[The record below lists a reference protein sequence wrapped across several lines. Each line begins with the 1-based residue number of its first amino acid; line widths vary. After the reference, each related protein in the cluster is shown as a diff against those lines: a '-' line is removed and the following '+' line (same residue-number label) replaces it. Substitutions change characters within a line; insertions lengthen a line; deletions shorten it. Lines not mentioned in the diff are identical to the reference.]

1 MKIIVLDDHPLI
13 LNFLQSEIH
22 EIYPEAQVLLF
33 NEINPTL
40 YYIKRNIV
48 DFVICDLQI
57 VSGKNL
63 AVPNICHERK
73 IPFMVFSS
81 HTNKIIYD
89 QLKKL
94 KVVAYLSKAAQAIE
108 IKNGLIALFNNREY
122 FCSFTAYIANNDP
135 SILPTD
141 PVIATPKQTEIL
153 ELLNA
158 GLTQIEVSEKLGLS
172 ERTIYNHL
180 AMARD
185 KNDCHT
191 TAELLRRYKFWN

>member
-1 MKIIVLDDHPLI
+1 MTIVVLDDHPLI
-13 LNFLQSEIH
+13 LNFLQSEIL
-22 EIYPEAQVLLF
+22 EIHPEAQVLLF
-33 NEINPTL
+33 NEINPTV
-40 YYIKRNIV
+40 YYIKKNTV

-57 VSGKNL
+57 ITGKNL
-63 AVPNICHERK
+63 TVPTICHQRK

-94 KVVAYLSKAAQAIE
+94 KAVAYLSKAAQTVE

-122 FCSFTAYIANNDP
+122 FCSFTKCLANNDP
-135 SILPTD
+135 NILPTD
-141 PVIATPKQTEIL
+141 PVIATQKQTEIL
-153 ELLNA
+153 ELLNS
-158 GLTQIEVSEKLGLS
+158 GLTQMEVSEKLYLS

-191 TAELLRRYKFWN
+191 TAELLRRFKFWN

>member
-1 MKIIVLDDHPLI
+1 MKIVVLDDHPLI
-13 LNFLQSEIH
+13 LNFLHSEIH
-22 EIYPEAQVLLF
+22 KIYPEAQVLLF

-40 YYIKRNIV
+40 YFIKKNIV

-57 VSGKNL
+57 ITGKNL
-63 AVPNICHERK
+63 EVPTICHERK

-122 FCSFTAYIANNDP
+122 FCSITESLAKHNP

-153 ELLNA
+153 ELLNS
-158 GLTQIEVSEKLGLS
+158 GLTQIEVSEKLYLS

-191 TAELLRRYKFWN
+191 TAELLRRFKFWN